1 MIEDLERELCSKDA
15 HTFIFGLEI
24 KGARRHFV
32 LTKDEH
38 DIEHPVKPFPDEPA
52 YRAYVDLLLIS
63 GGFLPATQATHALAW
78 GFDPAHLQR
87 LYETHILFLEKSRQV
102 MMTWL
107 TCAYLLWRVKYH
119 AYQLVLIQGKRAQD
133 MDAIVCDREGDT
145 DNGRIAFMESHL
157 PPHLRHVDFGKKGT
171 SKQRHLEFPNG
182 SEIIGIPQGRS
193 IIRSRTPSV
202 LFSDEAAFQ
211 PEFDD
216 AYGAALPAINGG
228 GQGIFISSMEL
239 SPFTMLTEAL
249 EAFKDE

>member
-1 MIEDLERELCSKDA
+1 MIEELERELCSKSC
-15 HTFIFGLEI
+15 HTFIFGLEMR
-24 KGARRHFV
+24 GSRRHFV

-38 DIEHPVKPFPDEPA
+38 DLINPIKPFPDEPA

-63 GGFLPATQATHALAW
+63 GGFLLPAQAIHALAW

-87 LYETHILFLEKSRQV
+87 LHDTHILFLEKSRQV
-102 MMTWL
+102 LMTWY
-107 TCAYLLWRVKYH
+107 TCAYLLWRAKFH
-119 AYQLVLIQGKRAQD
+119 PHQLILVQGKRAED
-133 MDAIVCDREGDT
+133 IDALVCLREGD
-145 DNGRIAFMESHL
+145 NENARIAFMENHL
-157 PPHLRHVDFGKKGT
+157 PGHLKDLDFTRKGAT
-171 SKQRHLEFPNG
+171 RQRRLYFPNG
-182 SEIIGIPQGRS
+182 SEIAGIPQGKS

-239 SPFTMLTEAL
+239 SPFSMLTEAL
-249 EAFKDE
+249 EAFKE